1 MTKEVDVAVVGATGA
16 VGEAMLEILEQRNFP
31 VRNLYPL
38 ASSRSAGKTI
48 RFNGKSL
55 KIEDLAEFD
64 FSKVQI
70 GLFSA
75 GGAVSAEYAPKA
87 AAAGCVVVDNSSE
100 FRMDPNCPLVV
111 PEVNGHAVKAHNG
124 TPMQHQTISTCS
136 IGQLLCAVSF
146 SFLLYDVL
154 IFSRWGGCGPLD
166 GRSTIWAGI
175 IANPNCTT
183 ILMNVRRK
191 QTTLDR
197 SEFHAWDLQRCRF
210 LPFWVPG

>member
-75 GGAVSAEYAPKA
+75 GG
-87 AAAGCVVVDNSSE
+87 G
-100 FRMDPNCPLVV
+100 
-111 PEVNGHAVKAHNG
+111 
-124 TPMQHQTISTCS
+124 S
-136 IGQLLCAVSF
+136 IC
-146 SFLLYDVL
+146 
-154 IFSRWGGCGPLD
+154 
-166 GRSTIWAGI
+166 
-175 IANPNCTT
+175 
-183 ILMNVRRK
+183 
-191 QTTLDR
+191 
-197 SEFHAWDLQRCRF
+197 
-210 LPFWVPG
+210 